1 MATRR
6 RRKTEVAAALEP
18 DLHELDVELASSEP
32 GVPEDPAT
40 NKLEDLSGDVPEIF
54 GSAEET
60 DEHVLA
66 DVAEVA
72 GQLSL
77 IEIAETDEGQSLD
90 AKAIKAQVLDKRF
103 QALPKIN
110 VELMPT
116 ATSLSATPQQLQIE
130 DALADFDQGSAACEE
145 EVIGTASSKTVVVEV
160 ETLAPGT
167 EGNAKNRTS
176 SSEVTAGVQRS
187 THSASSSGTST
198 VNAAILAE
206 DSKYTIGQL
215 EKGGIAQ
222 VSTYLAKN
230 KQSVACI
237 LLGFSVLLALSFAGS
252 WVVGSFRKPQA
263 TENIQP
269 NQPNPLAF
277 WADGYA
283 FGYQQDPGNPPHWWI
298 ATITPIDANHFTIV
312 WNGEREQGGGQ
323 GTGIGSGIG
332 VIQSDGHVTITLDEN
347 IAATGGFGFSLGAQ
361 SHPTQIFQLKG
372 RYVSQG
378 SNSYFV
384 GHDLRR
390 GKTFNPSTTWVLMR
404 QLPPGWRKPTTQP

>member
-18 DLHELDVELASSEP
+18 DLQELDVEFASFEP
-32 GVPEDPAT
+32 GVPEDPAMD
-40 NKLEDLSGDVPEIF
+40 KLEDLSGDVPEIF

-66 DVAEVA
+66 DVAEVPE
-72 GQLSL
+72 QLSL
-77 IEIAETDEGQSLD
+77 IEIAEPDKSQSLD
-90 AKAIKAQVLDKRF
+90 AKAIKAQVLNKRF

-110 VELMPT
+110 VELLPP
-116 ATSLSATPQQLQIE
+116 ATNLTPTPQQLQIE
-130 DALADFDQGSAACEE
+130 DALSDFEQEPEDCGE

-160 ETLAPGT
+160 ETLAPEI
-167 EGNAKNRTS
+167 EGSGKNRTLPL
-176 SSEVTAGVQRS
+176 EVAAEVQRS
-187 THSASSSGTST
+187 IHSASGTST

-230 KQSVACI
+230 KQSVVCI
-237 LLGFSVLLALSFAGS
+237 LLGLSASLALGLAGC
-252 WVVGSFRKPQA
+252 WMVGSFRKPQA
-263 TENIQP
+263 KENIQSS
-269 NQPNPLAF
+269 QPNPLAF

-298 ATITPIDANHFTIV
+298 ATITPIDINRFTIV

-332 VIQSDGHVTITLDEN
+332 VIQSDGHVTIALDEN
-347 IAATGGFGFSLGAQ
+347 IVATGGFGFSLGAQ

-378 SNSYFV
+378 SNSYFM

-404 QLPPGWRKPTTQP
+404 KLPPGWKKPVTAP